1 MLLLT
6 LHRIFSFPISSIIR
20 RMSIKNQLN
29 ESMKEAMKSGDEV
42 RKRTVRM
49 ALAAV
54 KQAEVDKRIELDD
67 TAVMNLLQKEIKN
80 RRESLEEAKKAN
92 RADLVEANEAEIN
105 VLQAFLPKAMPD
117 EELRALVEA
126 AIAETGAGSPADM
139 GKVMKTVM
147 PRVAGR
153 APNDMVSATVR
164 ELLQK

>member
-1 MLLLT
+1 
-6 LHRIFSFPISSIIR
+6 
-20 RMSIKNQLN
+20 MSIKTQLN
-29 ESMKEAMKSGDEV
+29 DSMKEAMKSGDEV

-67 TAVMNLLQKEIKN
+67 AAVMSLLQKEVKN
-80 RRESLEEAKKAN
+80 RREALEEAKKAN
-92 RADLVEANEAEIN
+92 RTDLMEANEAEIN
-105 VLQAFLPKAMPD
+105 VLQAFLPKAMPA

-126 AIAETGAGSPADM
+126 AISESGAASPADM

-147 PRVAGR
+147 PKVAGR

>member
-1 MLLLT
+1 
-6 LHRIFSFPISSIIR
+6 
-20 RMSIKNQLN
+20 MSIKTQLN
-29 ESMKEAMKSGDEV
+29 ESMKDAMKSGDEL

-67 TAVMNLLQKEIKN
+67 TAVMGLLQKEIKN

-92 RADLVEANEAEIN
+92 RLDLIEANEAEID
-105 VLQAFLPKAMPD
+105 VLQAFLPKAMPA
-117 EELRALVEA
+117 EELRALVQA
-126 AIAETGAGSPADM
+126 AITETGAASPTDM